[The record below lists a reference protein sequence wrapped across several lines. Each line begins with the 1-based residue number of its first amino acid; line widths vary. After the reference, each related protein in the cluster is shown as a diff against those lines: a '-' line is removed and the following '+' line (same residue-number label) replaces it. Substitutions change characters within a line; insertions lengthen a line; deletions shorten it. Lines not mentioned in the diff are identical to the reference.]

1 MFLSDGLV
9 WGQSEGHDEELVLP
23 IYGGFVR
30 VHGCLRLCGCRAG
43 HLYQRP
49 LNKLL
54 LRIAVHRRHTLHLAR
69 KREKQR
75 GEKATEWQKVRRGEC
90 REWETLRHHVKTES
104 SWRTKLHTEP
114 RFIMNPLVM
123 RTWSESHFKDYTFLI
138 WNSFGLNAVWRL
150 LLWSTRRQCHEFRA
164 AINDYC
170 HN

>member
-1 MFLSDGLV
+1 MMFPSDGLV
-9 WGQSEGHDEELVLP
+9 WGQSEGHDEEFVLP

-30 VHGCLRLCGCRAG
+30 VHGRLRLCGRRAG
-43 HLYQRP
+43 HLCQCP

-69 KREKQR
+69 KRE
-75 GEKATEWQKVRRGEC
+75 
-90 REWETLRHHVKTES
+90 TES
-104 SWRTKLHTEP
+104 EKRWRRRVRDIKTSCEDREQLEDKASNRASLHYEPFGHENTVWKPLQRLYISHMKL
-114 RFIMNPLVM
+114 
-123 RTWSESHFKDYTFLI
+123 
-138 WNSFGLNAVWRL
+138 SFSLNAVWRL